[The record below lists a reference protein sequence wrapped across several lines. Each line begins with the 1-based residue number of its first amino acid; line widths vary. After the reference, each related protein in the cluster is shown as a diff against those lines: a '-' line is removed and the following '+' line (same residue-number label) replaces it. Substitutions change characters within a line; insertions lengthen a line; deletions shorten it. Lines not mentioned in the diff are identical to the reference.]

1 MEAIKRGLATVVP
14 LKMLSLMT
22 WRELE
27 VHVCGRPIMDLALL
41 KANTTYQGCSIDDE
55 HIRWFWKAMEE
66 YSPEEQALYLR
77 FVWGRSRLPLS
88 SKEFTKKHRIDN
100 INLTN
105 PDSFLPTAHTCFF
118 SIDLPRYSSYEIM
131 RDKLRYAF
139 THCTAIDTDGAPRE
153 VWSDDEDDEE

>member
-1 MEAIKRGLATVVP
+1 
-14 LKMLSLMT
+14 
-22 WRELE
+22 
-27 VHVCGRPIMDLALL
+27 
-41 KANTTYQGCSIDDE
+41 
-55 HIRWFWKAMEE
+55 MEE
-66 YSPEEQALYLR
+66 YSSEEQALYLR

-100 INLTN
+100 IALAN

-118 SIDLPRYSSYEIM
+118 SIDLPRYSTFEVM

-153 VWSDDEDDEE
+153 VWSDDEDEEEVS